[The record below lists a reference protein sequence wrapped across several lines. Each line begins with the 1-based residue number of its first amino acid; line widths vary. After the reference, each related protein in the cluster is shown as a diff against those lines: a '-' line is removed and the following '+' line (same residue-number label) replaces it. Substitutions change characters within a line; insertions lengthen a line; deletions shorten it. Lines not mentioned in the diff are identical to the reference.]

1 MDALSDKFY
10 AKRERDLRK
19 RLKPKRYQHVLGVA
33 QTALDLARVYGVDE
47 RKAHLAGLLHD
58 WDKCYDDEGIRKRV
72 RDLGIEVDPIV
83 LSDIP
88 QVLHGHTAAAALGRK
103 YPEVPADVLQAID
116 RHTTGAVDMTDL
128 DMVVYIA
135 DAIEPS
141 RTYGQVDE
149 LRALV
154 GEVGLE
160 ELFLKTYQHCFAMLV
175 DRGKCMDPQTIVV
188 WNHYAARAPKAA
200 GKGGKA

>member
-1 MDALSDKFY
+1 MDVLSDRFY

-19 RLKPKRYQHVLGVA
+19 RLKPKRFAHSQGVA
-33 QTALDLARVYGVDE
+33 ATALDLARVYGVDE

-58 WDKCYDDEGIRKRV
+58 WDKCYHDDEIRKRV
-72 RDLGIEVDPIV
+72 QELGLEVDPLV

-88 QVLHGHTAAAALGRK
+88 QVLHGHTAAVALGRK
-103 YPEVPADVLQAID
+103 FPALPADVLQAID

-135 DAIEPS
+135 DAIEPT
-141 RTYGQVDE
+141 RTYGSVDE

-154 GEVGLE
+154 GTVSLE

-175 DRGKCMDPQTIVV
+175 DRGKCMDPQTVVV
-188 WNHYAARAPKAA
+188 WNHYAARAQDAA